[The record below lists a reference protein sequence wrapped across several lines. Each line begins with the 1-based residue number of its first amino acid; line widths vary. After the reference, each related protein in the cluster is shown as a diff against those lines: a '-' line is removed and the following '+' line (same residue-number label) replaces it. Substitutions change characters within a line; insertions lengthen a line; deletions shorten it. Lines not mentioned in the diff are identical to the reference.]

1 MSNAYRFLNFEL
13 DPLRRTVTR
22 DGSVVALGSRAFD
35 LLTVLV
41 EAGGELVGKQELLA
55 RVWPDVTVEETSL
68 RVNVAALRRALEDGS
83 DGIRLIAN
91 VPGRGYAFVAQVQR
105 PDQTSS
111 RPSPAVVQ
119 AGNRRTLPGSMV
131 HIVGREDLIQTVV
144 DQQPRRRFI
153 TLAGPGGIG
162 KTTIA
167 LAAARQLAAAHTD
180 GTVFVD
186 LATVTEADFVPR
198 TFAAAFDLA
207 VNHETAI
214 EDIVDALAG
223 LNLLVVLDSCEHVV
237 DAAAS
242 LVEELLRFVPGMNV
256 LATSREPLRIEG
268 EWVQRIPPLAVPE
281 HTGSLTAADALRY
294 PAIQLFV
301 ERADESIG
309 GFDLQDSDAPQVAEI
324 CRRLDGIALA
334 IELAAGRLNSIGL
347 NDLAAGIDDRFRL
360 LRQGRRTA
368 VPRQQTLRAMLDW
381 SYDALPAQEREL
393 LMELAAF
400 SGTFS
405 LRAGL
410 GIADPETAEDAA
422 DRLADLV
429 VKSLVVANVTAGD
442 VSYRL
447 LDTTRE
453 YAREKLKESQCA
465 GAVARRHA
473 KQVLTVFESHALGG
487 TDVGTLPAGDAR
499 PWYVDDLRSALRWSF
514 AEDGDA
520 SLGIEITL
528 GAVPFWSQQSLLD
541 EAAHWTSR
549 ALDAAAALPSRDRRR
564 TMQLHAAVGGL
575 RMYSSVRMGQALDA
589 WEDALAV
596 ASEIGD
602 VDYQYRALRA
612 LWADAVNRGQFTRA
626 MEYAQR
632 FSIVAEKTDGPE
644 RILALRMTGTTKHW
658 LGDHDE
664 AEAAIERMLAGYH
677 IASPRDDIER
687 YQFDQRIS
695 ARLVRG
701 RVLALRGRIES
712 ALADVAENV
721 KDALALDHTLTLC
734 NVLTQSACPIALLA
748 GDREA
753 TERYVGLLLERTQ
766 SRHLDTWNSY
776 AECFAAQHEMKYGD
790 VAAGLRR
797 LEPAMETLRACDF
810 HHYRTS
816 FLRVLADGYLA
827 NGRPDAALDAIE
839 EALSFCRMT
848 GEGWLLPDLQRA
860 RGAIRGHL
868 GAGFEDMS
876 IDFRAALE
884 LAQVQG
890 ALTWELRAASALAGI
905 MMDVGD
911 TGDAA
916 ALLSATI
923 RKMPEGLDR
932 ADGMAAGALLASLQT
947 AKPNKN

>member
-1 MSNAYRFLNFEL
+1 M
-13 DPLRRTVTR
+13 
-22 DGSVVALGSRAFD
+22 
-35 LLTVLV
+35 
-41 EAGGELVGKQELLA
+41 EADGELIGKQELLA

-68 RVNVAALRRALEDGS
+68 RVNVAALRKALGDGS
-83 DGIRLIAN
+83 EGVRLIAN
-91 VPGRGYAFVAQVQR
+91 VPGRGYAFVAQVER
-105 PDQTSS
+105 PDRTSS
-111 RPSPAVVQ
+111 TPPPPVVG
-119 AGNRRTLPGSMV
+119 ASNRRALPGSMV
-131 HIVGREDLIQTVV
+131 HIVGREDLIRAVV
-144 DQQPRRRFI
+144 DQQPSRRFI

-180 GTVFVD
+180 GVVFVD
-186 LATVTEADFVPR
+186 LATVTDADFVPR
-198 TFAAAFDLA
+198 TFAAAFDMA
-207 VNHETAI
+207 VSHETAVQ
-214 EDIVDALAG
+214 DLVDALAG
-223 LNLLVVLDSCEHVV
+223 LNLLVVLDSCEHVI

-268 EWVQRIPPLAVPE
+268 EWVQRVPPLAVPE

-301 ERADESIG
+301 ERADESMG
-309 GFDLQDSDAPQVAEI
+309 GFDLRDSDAPQVAEI

-381 SYDALPAQEREL
+381 SYDALPAREREL
-393 LMELAAF
+393 LTELAAF

-410 GIADPETAEDAA
+410 AIAAPDTGEDAA

-429 VKSLVVANVTAGD
+429 AKSLVVANVTAGD

-453 YAREKLKESQCA
+453 YAREKLEESERA

-473 KQVLTVFESHALGG
+473 EQVLKVFEDHARGG
-487 TDVGTLPAGDAR
+487 TDVGSLPAKDLR

-514 AEDGDA
+514 AEGGDA
-520 SLGIEITL
+520 ALGIEITL
-528 GAVPFWSQQSLLD
+528 SAAPFWSQQSLLD

-549 ALDAAAALPSRDRRR
+549 ALDAAAALPFQDRRR

-575 RMYSSVRMGQALDA
+575 RMYSSVRMEQGLDA
-589 WEDALAV
+589 WEDALVV
-596 ASEIGD
+596 ATEIGD
-602 VDYQYRALRA
+602 LDYQYRALRA
-612 LWADAVNRGQFTRA
+612 LWADAVNRGRFTRA

-632 FSIVAEKTDGPE
+632 FASIAENTDGPE
-644 RILALRMTGTTKHW
+644 RILALRMTGTTEHW
-658 LGDHDE
+658 LGRNDK
-664 AEAAIERMLAGYH
+664 AEVAIERMLAGYH
-677 IASPRDDIER
+677 LSSPRDDIIR

-701 RVLALRGRIES
+701 RMLALRGRMDS
-712 ALADVAENV
+712 ALADIGENV
-721 KDALALDHTLTLC
+721 EDALALDHTLTLC

-748 GDREA
+748 GDRAA
-753 TERYVGLLLERTQ
+753 TERYVGLLLERTA

-776 AECFAAQHEMKYGD
+776 AECFAAQQEIEYGD
-790 VAAGLRR
+790 VSTGLRR
-797 LEPAMETLRACDF
+797 LQPAMETLSACDF

-827 NGRPDAALDAIE
+827 EGRPDAALASIE
-839 EALSFCRMT
+839 EAISFCRAT
-848 GEGWLLPDLQRA
+848 GEGWLLPDLHRA
-860 RGAIRGHL
+860 RGAIRRHL
-868 GAGFEDMS
+868 GASAQDVS
-876 IDFRAALE
+876 IDFRTAIR
-884 LAQVQG
+884 LAQAQG
-890 ALTWELRAASALAGI
+890 ALTWELRAASGLASVLVDIGE
-905 MMDVGD
+905 
-911 TGDAA
+911 TNDAVT
-916 ALLSATI
+916 LLSTTL
-923 RKMPEGLDR
+923 RKMPEGSDR
-932 ADGMAAGALLASLQT
+932 ADGTAAAALLASLQT
-947 AKPNKN
+947 AAPNKN